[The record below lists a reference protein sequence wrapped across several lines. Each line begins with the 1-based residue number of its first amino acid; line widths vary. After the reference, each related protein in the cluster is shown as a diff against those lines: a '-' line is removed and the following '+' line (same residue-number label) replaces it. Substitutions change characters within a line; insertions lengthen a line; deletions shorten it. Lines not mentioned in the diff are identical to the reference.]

1 MNYYQIVANASV
13 CYGKKFVTLN
23 DIDQKPFLFESN
35 FTIVNWRNEY
45 MTGSDHF
52 SAFKY
57 ENIIIECNELI

>member
-1 MNYYQIVANASV
+1 VNYYQIVANASV

-35 FTIVNWRNEY
+35 LQSSIEET

>member
-1 MNYYQIVANASV
+1 MQVCVVERNLSLSMILIKSHFYSNQIYNSQ
-13 CYGKKFVTLN
+13 L
-23 DIDQKPFLFESN
+23 
-35 FTIVNWRNEY
+35 RNEY